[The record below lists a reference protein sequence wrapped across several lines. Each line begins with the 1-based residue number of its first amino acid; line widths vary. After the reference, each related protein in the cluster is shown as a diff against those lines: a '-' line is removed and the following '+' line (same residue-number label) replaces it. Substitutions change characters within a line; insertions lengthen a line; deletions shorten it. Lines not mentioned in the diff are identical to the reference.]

1 MLVWCDTGNKQ
12 KEIDSVFSKII
23 KHSAHSYGWMDN
35 KATTENDFDRDLFGF
50 RDDNESKYDEK
61 NIFEF
66 FEHNLVSGN
75 F

>member
-1 MLVWCDTGNKQ
+1 
-12 KEIDSVFSKII
+12 
-23 KHSAHSYGWMDN
+23 MDN

-61 NIFEF
+61 DIFEF